1 MPADP
6 RNPTREE
13 LLAEVLRLKRR
24 IQVLETEPV
33 LAGRTVI
40 EGGRDAAAGESLLSL
55 LRRTPDGHC
64 TLDPGG
70 RMLDVSESACALA
83 GCSRE

>member
-40 EGGRDAAAGESLLSL
+40 EG
-55 LRRTPDGHC
+55 
-64 TLDPGG
+64 
-70 RMLDVSESACALA
+70 
-83 GCSRE
+83 